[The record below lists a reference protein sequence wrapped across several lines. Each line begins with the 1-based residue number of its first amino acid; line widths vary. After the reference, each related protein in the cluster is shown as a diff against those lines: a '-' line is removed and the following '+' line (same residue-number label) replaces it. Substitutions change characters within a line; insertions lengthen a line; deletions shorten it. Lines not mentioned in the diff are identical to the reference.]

1 MIVVRDI
8 FQLQFGKA
16 KEATALLAQGREA
29 LARDGYPAQRLLVD
43 VTGDYYTLVMESTFD
58 DLAGFESSMGAAGK
72 SAAWQDVYQR
82 FTPLVRSGRRE
93 VFRIVE

>member
-16 KEATALLAQGREA
+16 KEATVLLKKGREA
-29 LARDGYPAQRLLVD
+29 LERDGYPAQRLLGD

-58 DLAGFESSMGAAGK
+58 DLDSFESSIETVGT
-72 SAAWQDVYQR
+72 SEAWQDVYKR
-82 FTPLVRSGRRE
+82 FTPLVRKGRRE
-93 VFRIVE
+93 VFRIIE